1 MNFNSLEKYLKEL
14 SDSYVPSLGLKI
26 MKNHKELF
34 SFVSGFSDAQRT
46 KKTEIDDVY
55 LLWSMSKVITAVAV
69 LRLIEKGKLSLSD
82 TLDRFFPEFKNAFYF
97 ENGKKITVK
106 RAPDIFE
113 LLTMTAGFTYDVDTD
128 NLKRFIGTD
137 ADTQTVIKALANEPL
152 KFEPGT
158 HFCYS
163 LCCDV
168 LGAVIEKVTGMRYG
182 EYLKKE
188 IFDPLQMFDTGFH
201 LNDDMKRRRSATFKM
216 DKAAKK
222 SYPINERPVY
232 LLSAAFE
239 GGGAGLFS
247 TLPDYAEF
255 ADALACGG
263 TAFNGY
269 QLLKKETVDEMSKNH
284 LGGVQLN
291 DFVTS
296 TSHFGHG
303 YGYCVSVLMEKKY
316 DFHCPLGVFG
326 WGGAAGCR
334 TFIDPKNHIS
344 ITYVQEVMDMDTGEY
359 MTHPHNMILNLSY
372 DCIGSEGNGDESK

>member
-1 MNFNSLEKYLKEL
+1 MY
-14 SDSYVPSLGLKI
+14 
-26 MKNHKELF
+26 
-34 SFVSGFSDAQRT
+34 
-46 KKTEIDDVY
+46 
-55 LLWSMSKVITAVAV
+55 
-69 LRLIEKGKLSLSD
+69 
-82 TLDRFFPEFKNAFYF
+82 
-97 ENGKKITVK
+97 
-106 RAPDIFE
+106 
-113 LLTMTAGFTYDVDTD
+113 
-128 NLKRFIGTD
+128 
-137 ADTQTVIKALANEPL
+137 
-152 KFEPGT
+152 
-158 HFCYS
+158 
-163 LCCDV
+163 
-168 LGAVIEKVTGMRYG
+168 
-182 EYLKKE
+182 
-188 IFDPLQMFDTGFH
+188 DTGFH
-201 LNDDMKRRRSATFKM
+201 LNDDMKRRRSTTFKM

-247 TLPDYAEF
+247 TLPDYAKF

-269 QLLKKETVDEMSKNH
+269 QLLKKETVDEMSRNH
-284 LGGVQLN
+284 LGEVQLN

-316 DFHCPLGVFG
+316 DFHCPLGIFG

-359 MTHPHNMILNLSY
+359 MTHPHNMILNLTY
-372 DCIGSEGNGDESK
+372 DCIGSKENGDE